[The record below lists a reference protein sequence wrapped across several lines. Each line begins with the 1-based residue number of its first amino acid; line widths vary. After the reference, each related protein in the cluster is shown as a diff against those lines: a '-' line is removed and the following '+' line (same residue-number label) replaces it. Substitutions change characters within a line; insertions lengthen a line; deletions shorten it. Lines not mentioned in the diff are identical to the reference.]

1 MNRNTQLEVIM
12 LPQNRNRGSDFDT
25 LVDVSRHMDR
35 LMNTV
40 WADVPRA
47 NGASWTLPTEVIET
61 ADELRFDIEIP
72 GVRLE
77 DIDIT
82 FENSVLTL
90 TAEKKLEREEGRT
103 ESDYR
108 LFERRYGRFQRSFT
122 VPPTVRA
129 DACEAHY
136 DNGVLTLRMPK
147 VEEAK
152 PRRIRV
158 EPGNQQRQI
167 NQSANA

>member
-1 MNRNTQLEVIM
+1 
-12 LPQNRNRGSDFDT
+12 
-25 LVDVSRHMDR
+25 MDR

-40 WADVPRA
+40 WADAPRT
-47 NGASWTLPTEVIET
+47 NGASWTLPTEVVET
-61 ADELRFDIEIP
+61 ADALRFDIEIP
-72 GVRLE
+72 GVRIE

-82 FENSVLTL
+82 FENNVLTVA
-90 TAEKKLEREEGRT
+90 AEKKLERAEGQS

-108 LFERRYGRFQRSFT
+108 LFERRYGRFERSFT
-122 VPPTVRA
+122 LPTTVRA

-136 DNGVLTLRMPK
+136 DNGVLTLLLPR

-158 EPGNQQRQI
+158 EPRTAQRQI
-167 NQSANA
+167 DSATQA

>member
-1 MNRNTQLEVIM
+1 M
-12 LPQNRNRGSDFDT
+12 LPQSRNRGSAFDT

-35 LMNTV
+35 LMNGV
-40 WADVPRA
+40 WVDAPR
-47 NGASWTLPTEVIET
+47 NGASAPLPAEVIET

-77 DIDIT
+77 DIEIT
-82 FENSVLTL
+82 FENNVLTIA
-90 TAEKKLEREEGRT
+90 AEKKLERTEGLT

-108 LFERRYGRFQRSFT
+108 LFERRYGRFERSFT
-122 VPPTVRA
+122 MPPTVRA
-129 DACEAHY
+129 EDCAAHY
-136 DNGVLTLRMPK
+136 DNGVLTLRMPM

-158 EPGNQQRQI
+158 EAGNQTRQI
-167 NQSANA
+167 NDSANA

>member
-1 MNRNTQLEVIM
+1 M
-12 LPQNRNRGSDFDT
+12 LPQSRNRGSAFDT

-40 WADVPRA
+40 WADAPRG
-47 NGASWTLPTEVIET
+47 NGTSWSLPTEVIET
-61 ADELRFDIEIP
+61 AEELRFDVEIP

-77 DIDIT
+77 DIEIT
-82 FENSVLTL
+82 FENNLLTIA
-90 TAEKKLEREEGRT
+90 AEKKLQREEGLT
-103 ESDYR
+103 ETDYR
-108 LFERRYGRFQRSFT
+108 LFERRYGRFERSFT
-122 VPPTVRA
+122 LPPTVRA
-129 DACEAHY
+129 DGCDAHY

-158 EPGNQQRQI
+158 EAGTQQRQI
-167 NQSANA
+167 NDSANA